1 MDMLASVKSALPAD
15 IFVAAAAVADWRVKT
30 ASTQKA
36 KKGPGGPPFIE
47 LVENPDILATVS
59 QMPAG
64 RPKLVV
70 GFAAETENLVPNAT
84 TKLARKKCD
93 LIVANDVG
101 AEQAIFGG
109 DLNRV
114 VIVDAKEAIAWP
126 QASKAEIA
134 SKIAALVAARLGKPA

>member
-1 MDMLASVKSALPAD
+1 MLECVKKALPAD
-15 IFVAAAAVADWRVKT
+15 IFIAAAAVADWRVKAT
-30 ASTQKA
+30 STQKA
-36 KKGPGGPPFIE
+36 KKGPDGPPVIE

-70 GFAAETENLVPNAT
+70 GFAAETENLVPHAT
-84 TKLARKKCD
+84 AKLVRKKCD
-93 LIVANDVG
+93 LIIANDVG

-114 VIVDAKEAIAWP
+114 VIIDAEDAVVWP

-134 SKIAALVAARLGKPA
+134 SRIAALVAARLDKLA

>member
-1 MDMLASVKSALPAD
+1 MQLLAAIREGARIFKSGR
-15 IFVAAAAVADWRVKT
+15 AAFLNGNQVF
-30 ASTQKA
+30 S
-36 KKGPGGPPFIE
+36 
-47 LVENPDILATVS
+47 PDAIGNL
-59 QMPAG
+59 G
-64 RPKLVV
+64 RKKLVV